1 MLARCW
7 PWPVE
12 ESMASKVLAKVIRG
26 DVVESCHHG
35 HVIVI
40 DGNGNEV
47 VSIGNPNMVT
57 FTRSAAKPFQALPL
71 LTSGAADTFGFSD
84 EEIALAC
91 ASHSGEQRHVRI
103 AQLMIERIGL
113 SEAYLRCGAHLPFYE
128 KEAERMQ
135 RAGEY
140 PTQFH
145 NNCSGKHAGMLAV
158 AKHLDADLAT
168 YDQLDNPV
176 QQGILEAVSLICQV
190 PVATIRTAV
199 DGCAAPN
206 FAMPL
211 SAMARGFM
219 NLMSPPESFDQTTR
233 KACERIVSSMKT
245 FPELIGGTERL
256 DSMLMLTA
264 EGKIISKVGAEG
276 VWLCGVL
283 PSEQHPTGLAIALK
297 IEDGDDRRAR
307 PVVAASLLKKL
318 GVVPKAAL
326 PELSPMLIKNRRGDV
341 VGSVEA
347 VV

>member
-1 MLARCW
+1 MPA
-7 PWPVE
+7 
-12 ESMASKVLAKVIRG
+12 KVLAKVIRG

-47 VSIGNPNMVT
+47 VSIGNPKTFT

-158 AKHLDADLAT
+158 AKHLGADLAT
-168 YDQLDNPV
+168 YDQLENPV
-176 QQGILEAVSLICQV
+176 QQAILAAVSLICEV
-190 PVATIRTAV
+190 PVAKIKTAV

-211 SAMARGFM
+211 VSMARGFM
-219 NLMSPPESFDQTTR
+219 NLMSPPDSFEQATR
-233 KACERIVSSMKT
+233 NACERIVSSMKT
-245 FPELIGGTERL
+245 FPELIGGTDRL
-256 DSMLMLTA
+256 DSMLMLAA

-307 PVVAASLLKKL
+307 PVTAVSLLKHL
-318 GVVPKAAL
+318 GVLLSDAL
-326 PELSPMLIKNRRGDV
+326 SELSPMPIKNRRGDIV
-341 VGSVEA
+341 GEVGST
-347 VV
+347 VVL

>member
-1 MLARCW
+1 
-7 PWPVE
+7 
-12 ESMASKVLAKVIRG
+12 MASKVLAKVIRG

-47 VSIGNPNMVT
+47 VSIGNPKTVT
-57 FTRSAAKPFQALPL
+57 FTRSAAKPFQAISLI
-71 LTSGAADTFGFSD
+71 TSGAADEFAFSD

-113 SEAYLRCGAHLPFYE
+113 SEAHLRCGAHLPFYE

-158 AKHLDADLAT
+158 GKHLGADLAT
-168 YDQLDNPV
+168 YDQLENPV
-176 QQGILEAVSLICQV
+176 QQAILAAVSLVCEV
-190 PVATIRTAV
+190 PVSKIRTAV

-211 SAMARGFM
+211 ASMARGFM
-219 NLMSPPESFDQTTR
+219 NLMSPPDSFDQATR
-233 KACERIVSSMKT
+233 KACERIVSAMKT

-256 DSMLMLTA
+256 DSMLMLAA
-264 EGKIISKVGAEG
+264 EGRIISKVGAEG

-283 PSEQHPTGLAIALK
+283 PSEQQPAGLAIALK

-307 PVVAASLLKKL
+307 PVTAVALLKHL
-318 GVVPKAAL
+318 GVLSPDSL
-326 PELSPMLIKNRRGDV
+326 PELSPMPIKNRRGDV
-341 VGSVEA
+341 VGSVKGAEFQL
-347 VV
+347 